1 MIRVIILLRQGPF
14 DVERCQLELVEGVAV
29 VWDVLGPTGVVDQ
42 IVVMHRHRGISR
54 NLDIEGIDK
63 HERTCLAN
71 GRNRIIHDHC
81 IAVSHLHHPNS
92 IPRDLGPIIILP
104 EMSRLQNE
112 LLGNSVGIAIDVI
125 EVRFIDRECQCIR
138 WEDVRITRDGHE
150 LREETT
156 TGIIAPFEEECLR
169 IVPLG
174 VVLKPDPQ
182 IVVGADAVGTVVCQD
197 HIVSQVLDGP
207 FVSTAGR
214 ATVTECHHPCIG
226 VVRIIGGNLLYRHPR
241 GTVVRIKVGR
251 RSRTGVD
258 GGLNLR
264 IEFRTP
270 IRGVAVERQCNRVVV
285 VERVPHER
293 FCHGTAVEW
302 LSLHRH
308 PLTARGDVHE
318 IQPGDL
324 PGPF

>member
-1 MIRVIILLRQGPF
+1 MPR
-14 DVERCQLELVEGVAV
+14 LE
-29 VWDVLGPTGVVDQ
+29 
-42 IVVMHRHRGISR
+42 
-54 NLDIEGIDK
+54 
-63 HERTCLAN
+63 
-71 GRNRIIHDHC
+71 
-81 IAVSHLHHPNS
+81 
-92 IPRDLGPIIILP
+92 
-104 EMSRLQNE
+104 NE

-125 EVRFIDRECQCIR
+125 EVRLVDRECQCIR
-138 WEDVRITRDGHE
+138 REDVRIAGDGHE
-150 LREETT
+150 LGEETT
-156 TGIIAPFEEECLR
+156 TGIIAPFKEECLR
-169 IVPLG
+169 VVPLG
-174 VVLKPDPQ
+174 IVLKPDPQ

-197 HIVSQVLDGP
+197 HIVSQVLDGS

-226 VVRIIGGNLLYRHPR
+226 IVGVVGGNLLYRNPC
-241 GTVVRIKVGR
+241 GAVVRIKVGR
-251 RSRTGVD
+251 RSRTCVN

-293 FCHGTAVEW
+293 FRHSTTVEW
-302 LSLHRH
+302 FCLHRH
-308 PLTARGDVHE
+308 PLPTRGDVHE